1 MASSLP
7 FWLRCLAVL
16 AVPTTAQQLQ
26 DRTDNSNNQWNI
38 GNGFSLSWAADRL
51 SITQDETSIWSTLS
65 GQPFISAS
73 AGNDSV
79 TGSNGAFNITE
90 IDENRCQDQTI
101 SSINS
106 VPWDDSLTGSAA
118 QISGSLLNCGD
129 ASAGFTLTFWTP
141 HDLPD
146 RVHFYLNVDQ
156 SNNPQQPLKKLYL
169 SFASHED
176 EDFYGFGG
184 QASFASLK
192 GQSVPIF
199 TREQGVGRGDQPVTD
214 IENAN
219 GSFAGGDQFTT
230 YTAIPSYITTDGN
243 VFYLSE
249 KSTGYANFDLR
260 DPGAVTVRYDSLS
273 VDGAFMRGGDMFEAV
288 EKLTAYTG
296 RQPHLP
302 EWADHG
308 AVLGIQG
315 GEEKVNRIVEQGI
328 EIDCPIAGGKLLSGV
343 A

>member
-7 FWLRCLAVL
+7 FWFRCLAAL
-16 AVPTTAQQLQ
+16 AVPTTAQQLL
-26 DRTDNSNNQWNI
+26 DRSNHTDNEWEI
-38 GNGFSLSWAADRL
+38 GNGFTLSRASGRL
-51 SITQDETSIWSTLS
+51 SITQNETDIWSTVS
-65 GQPFISAS
+65 GQPFVSAS

-79 TGSNGAFNITE
+79 TGSNGAFEITE
-90 IDENRCQDQTI
+90 VDEDRCQDQTI
-101 SSINS
+101 SSIDT
-106 VPWDDSLTGSAA
+106 VPWDGSSTGSAA
-118 QISGSLLNCGD
+118 QVSGFLLNCGD
-129 ASAGFTLTFWTP
+129 ASTDFTLTFWVP
-141 HDLPD
+141 SELSD
-146 RVHFYLNVDQ
+146 RVHFYLNIDQ
-156 SNNPQQPLKKLYL
+156 SSNPDQPLTKLYL
-169 SFASHED
+169 SFTSHED

-192 GQSVPIF
+192 GQSVPVF

-249 KSTGYANFDLR
+249 RSTGYANFDLT
-260 DPGAVTVRYDSLS
+260 DPKTVTVRYDSLS
-273 VDGAFMRGGDMFEAV
+273 VDGAFMRGGDMFQAV
-288 EKLTAYTG
+288 EKLTAYAG

-315 GEEKVNRIVEQGI
+315 GEEKVNGIVEQGI
-328 EIDCPIAGGKLLSGV
+328 EIDCPIAGGK
-343 A
+343 